1 MNQSLNNTCRNA
13 ADLAYAELLERAY
26 IEGRKAGLACRPVP
40 MVVGQAK
47 NPLSS
52 EIDYSKP
59 VYYVDDGACGFAWV
73 KIRPATTPF
82 ARWLKKNGYARAAY
96 NGGLDIWISDF
107 GQSVDRKYAMAGAMA
122 KVLTEAGVTAYADSR
137 LD

>member
-1 MNQSLNNTCRNA
+1 MTQAFQDLLNK
-13 ADLAYAELLERAY
+13 AYA
-26 IEGRKAGLACRPVP
+26 EGRKAGLECSPAT
-40 MVVGQAK
+40 MIVGEAK
-47 NPLSS
+47 GPLSK

-59 VYYVDDGACGFAWV
+59 VHIVDDGACGFAWV

-82 ARWLKKNGYARAAY
+82 ARWLKKNGYARPAY

-107 GQSVDRKYAMAGAMA
+107 NQSVDRKYAMACAMA
-122 KVLTEAGVTAYADSR
+122 KVFQEAGITAYADSR

>member
-1 MNQSLNNTCRNA
+1 MTQAFR
-13 ADLAYAELLERAY
+13 DLLSKAYA
-26 IEGRKAGLACRPVP
+26 EGRKAGVEAFPTP

-47 NPLSS
+47 SLTSR

-59 VYYVDDGACGFAWV
+59 VEIVDDGACGFAWV

-82 ARWLKKNGYARAAY
+82 ARWLKKHGYARPSW
-96 NGGLDIWISDF
+96 NGGLDIWISEF
-107 GQSVDRKYAMAGAMA
+107 NQSVDRKYAMARAMA
-122 KVLTEAGVTAYADSR
+122 KVLTEAGITAYADSR

>member
-1 MNQSLNNTCRNA
+1 MTQAFRDLLNK
-13 ADLAYAELLERAY
+13 AYA
-26 IEGRKAGLACRPVP
+26 EGRKAGVACRPVP

-47 NPLSS
+47 SLTSS

-59 VYYVDDGACGFAWV
+59 VYHCDDGACGFAWV

-82 ARWLKKNGYARAAY
+82 ARWLKKNGYARPAY

-107 GQSVDRKYAMAGAMA
+107 NQSVDRKHAMACAMA
-122 KVLTEAGVTAYADSR
+122 KVFQEAGITAYADSR